1 MLTKHEKLFCVF
13 LNLNF
18 GKKMTGIEFSSF
30 QRAKLFIEYLNINP
44 LMISAKY
51 NPQMHLNISQLKRIN
66 KIHSKL
72 NFINLHDVIQGFDNT
87 IASNNE
93 FDPFLMNLE
102 YERVDGCNDIK
113 VFDHSKKL
121 LIYVVY
127 DKIHN
132 ILTHVNYLH
141 KGKIYKR
148 DHYHS
153 SGFLSSTQYINSHTK
168 QIEHE
173 IYYDTQKNVI
183 LTKYY
188 QFVNN
193 KNRVRQISLLNKQ
206 GNIKKIFFNEKEF
219 IEFGLKIVFDQ
230 ILEENILVVSDRS
243 KYYHLPMLNLKKQLP
258 KKQITLV
265 PVIHNTHIVDDDVE
279 NGNVKSFYKD
289 IFEHI
294 DELDYLNVFTHI
306 QKQDITNRF
315 GINNI
320 RVIPHTYFQRNNS
333 LIPEPKKGKIV
344 YIARF
349 APIKR
354 HTNALEIFAMV
365 LKKVPYATLH
375 LYGHGEEKE
384 NIEAAIDTLELHE
397 NVFIHEYTND
407 IESVLCSA
415 ELSILTSKTEGFCLG
430 ILESIAL
437 GCPVVSYDIRY
448 SPSDMIKD
456 GFNGYLVPYGNKQIF
471 AEKVVSVLTNKS
483 QREKMSQNAKSFFI
497 ENYSPKIVSG
507 MWEQLVDETF

>member
-1 MLTKHEKLFCVF
+1 MLTMYEKLFCVF
-13 LNLNF
+13 LNYNF
-18 GKKMTGIEFSSF
+18 GKKMTGIEFSAF

-51 NPQMHLNISQLKRIN
+51 NPQMHLNILELKRIN
-66 KIHSKL
+66 KIHPKL
-72 NFINLHDVIQGFDNT
+72 NFINLHDVIQGFDDK
-87 IASNNE
+87 IVSNDV

-102 YERVDGCNDIK
+102 YEKVTGCNDIK
-113 VFDHSKKL
+113 VFDDSKKL
-121 LIYVVY
+121 IMYVVY
-127 DKIHN
+127 DKTQN

-153 SGFLSSTQYINSHTK
+153 SGFLSSTQYINSLTK

-173 IYYDTQKNVI
+173 TYYDTQKNII
-183 LTKYY
+183 LTKYF

-193 KNRVRQISLLNKQ
+193 KNRLRQICLLKKQ
-206 GNIKKIFFNEKEF
+206 GNVKKVFFSENEF
-219 IEFGLKIVFDQ
+219 IEFALKIVFDQ
-230 ILEENILVVSDRS
+230 IHQEKILVISDRS
-243 KYYHLPMLNLKKQLP
+243 KYYHLPMIHLKKEFP
-258 KKQITLV
+258 NKQINLV
-265 PVIHNTHIVDDDVE
+265 PVIHNTHIVDDDID
-279 NGNVKSFYKD
+279 NGKVKSYYKD

-294 DELDYLNVFTHI
+294 GDLDYLNVFTNV
-306 QKQDITNRF
+306 QKQDIVNRF
-315 GINNI
+315 DLNNI
-320 RVIPHTYFQRNNS
+320 TVIPHTYFQRNNS
-333 LIPEPKKGKIV
+333 ILREPEKGKIV

-349 APIKR
+349 APIKK
-354 HTNALEIFAMV
+354 HSNALEIFAMV

-375 LYGHGEEKE
+375 LYGHGEEKV
-384 NIEAAIDTLELHE
+384 NIEETIDRLKLQE

-415 ELSILTSKTEGFCLG
+415 EVSILTSKTEGFCLG

-456 GFNGYLVPYGNKQIF
+456 EFNGYLIPYDNKQMFSQKII
-471 AEKVVSVLTNKS
+471 SLLTNKS
-483 QREKMSQNAKSFFI
+483 VQEEMSQNAKSFFN
-497 ENYSPKIVSG
+497 ENYSPKMVSKK
-507 MWEQLVDETF
+507 WEYLLNETL